1 MKCIKISLL
10 IVSVLS
16 VNFSFAQ
23 WKEDANGIYPT
34 SLDKA
39 VGIGTATPKA
49 ALDVNVDIRNGKI
62 GTIFGIMPEGNSV
75 GNGTFLGVV
84 GYSTQ
89 LADYSGK
96 GFAIEHHFYGE
107 TNSSINFYRGGSTQ
121 GGFITFNT
129 NDNTEKMRILAN
141 GNVGIGTTNPT
152 EKLSVNGNIEI
163 QNGANTTIGYVFNNT
178 GALNL
183 QANSKS
189 TGLEVGTSASLPIHF
204 YTDGHTNRR
213 MTIANTGN
221 VGIGTTTPTEK
232 LDVVGSIRSTI
243 NSDEGGYIAL
253 SNPSK
258 TGTNDAVIWRIFNMS
273 GGYGNSLQ
281 FWGYSNT
288 VNLGPKLTIKDNG
301 NVGIGTTTPTEKL
314 SVNGNIKAKKL
325 IVTQT
330 GWADYVFDKNYTLM
344 PVDSLST
351 YINTHKHLPEMPTT
365 KDVQDHGVDVGNNQ
379 TLLLKK
385 IEELTLYII
394 EQHKQITEQHKQ
406 LTEQNE
412 QMLNQQQQ
420 IIEQNKRLQKLEKSK
435 N

>member
-1 MKCIKISLL
+1 MNSMKMKCIKISLL
-10 IVSVLS
+10 IVSALS

-39 VGIGTATPKA
+39 VGIGTVTPKA
-49 ALDVNVDIRNGKI
+49 ALDVNVDIRNGQI

-96 GFAIEHHFYGE
+96 GFALEHHFYGE
-107 TNSSINFYRGGSTQ
+107 TNSSINFYRGGNTK

-141 GNVGIGTTNPT
+141 
-152 EKLSVNGNIEI
+152 
-163 QNGANTTIGYVFNNT
+163 
-178 GALNL
+178 
-183 QANSKS
+183 
-189 TGLEVGTSASLPIHF
+189 
-204 YTDGHTNRR
+204 
-213 MTIANTGN
+213 GN

-258 TGTNDAVIWRIFNMS
+258 TGTNDAAIWRIFNMS

-288 VNLGPKLTIKDNG
+288 VNLGPKLTIKDNGNVGIGTSDPDLANHIIGKSGFPATSGTSQVGILRLQGSESNGVLDFSVNAGSGATLQVTNRINLAANYSLILNPNGG

-365 KDVQDHGVDVGNNQ
+365 KDVQDNGVDVGNNQ

-394 EQHKQITEQHKQ
+394 EQHKQLAQ
-406 LTEQNE
+406 QNE
-412 QMLNQQQQ
+412 R
-420 IIEQNKRLQKLEKSK
+420 IQKLEKSK